1 MLNRSWSKG
10 LFSSYLSLI
19 HPQLAA
25 PATDSLLPMP
35 SSMSGLVYV
44 NDFPSHKNL
53 LTMVKVVTAIYQHK
67 TYRSLTMVKGS
78 LVSFIYQQT
87 MNLSSAALS
96 ESASLTLMTTDVE
109 RVGSGMRLMH
119 ETWASMAEVGLAL
132 YLLQM
137 QLGVATAAAIGV
149 SLGTFFLFVI

>member
-1 MLNRSWSKG
+1 
-10 LFSSYLSLI
+10 
-19 HPQLAA
+19 
-25 PATDSLLPMP
+25 
-35 SSMSGLVYV
+35 
-44 NDFPSHKNL
+44 
-53 LTMVKVVTAIYQHK
+53 MVKVVTAIYQHK